1 MVQDAVDLEHHQGI
15 KELQENEMK
24 SSSILTFKNMPLRF
38 DAFEYN
44 SLFSTLFSK
53 LYGLYFRLL

>member
-1 MVQDAVDLEHHQGI
+1 MQNAVDFEHHQGI

-24 SSSILTFKNMPLRF
+24 TSSILTFMNMPLKF

-44 SLFSTLFSK
+44 SLFSTRFSK